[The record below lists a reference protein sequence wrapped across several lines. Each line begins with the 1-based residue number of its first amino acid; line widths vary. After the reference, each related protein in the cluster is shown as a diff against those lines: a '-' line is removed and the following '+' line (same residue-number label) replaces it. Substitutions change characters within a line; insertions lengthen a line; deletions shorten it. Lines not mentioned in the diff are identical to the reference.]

1 VAAPRVI
8 GLDIGTS
15 AVRAAELALTPP
27 SKRGRGGATL
37 MRFGSVALPPGAVRD
52 GEVAEP
58 EVVAGALK
66 RLWAEQRFST
76 KEVVIG
82 VGNQRVIVRELDLP
96 WMPPDQVRAAL
107 PFQVQELLPMP
118 IDEALLDFF
127 PTGQVEGPQGRMM
140 HGMLVAAQRDTVRAN
155 VMAVES
161 AGLRPLMVDLS
172 AFALMRALV
181 RGEYAGRV
189 VGLVE
194 IGASTTQVVVAAQGV
209 PRLVRTIPL
218 GGEQVTTAL
227 AQRLSIAAP
236 EAEALKREAGLG
248 FVAPPELR
256 DAGDVISSVVN
267 GLVEAVRNTFV
278 YYQGNNPGA
287 GIEGVL
293 LTGGG
298 AHLPGLGQFMASAS
312 RLPVAYGDVLADV
325 RIDKAVAPR
334 IGEGMSTLVA
344 MPIGLAYGAAA

>member
-1 VAAPRVI
+1 MAAPRVI

-15 AVRAAELALTPP
+15 AVRAAEVALAPAG
-27 SKRGRGGATL
+27 KRSRAGATL
-37 MRFGSVALPPGAVRD
+37 TRFGSQPLPPGAVRD

-58 EVVAGALK
+58 EIVAGAIR
-66 RLWAEQRFST
+66 RLWAEQRFSS
-76 KEVVIG
+76 KDVAIG

-96 WMPPDQVRAAL
+96 WMPPDQIRAAL

-118 IDEALLDFF
+118 IDEALLDYL
-127 PTGQVEGPQGRMM
+127 PTGQSDSAQGRVM

-172 AFALMRALV
+172 AFAVMRAVV
-181 RGEYAGRV
+181 RGQYAGRV
-189 VGLVE
+189 VGVVE
-194 IGASTTQVVVAAQGV
+194 IGASTTQVVVAAHGV

-218 GGEQVTTAL
+218 GGQQVTTAL
-227 AQRLSIAAP
+227 ASRLGIAAS
-236 EAEALKREAGLG
+236 EAENLKREAGIG
-248 FVAPPELR
+248 FQAPPELQS
-256 DAGDVISSVVN
+256 AGDVISSVVT
-267 GLVEAVRNTFV
+267 GLVEAIRNTFV
-278 YYQGNNPGA
+278 YYQGNHPGA

-298 AHLPGLGQFMASAS
+298 AHLPGFGQFLASAS

-325 RIDKAVAPR
+325 RVEKAVAPM
-334 IGEGMSTLVA
+334 IGDGMGTLMA
-344 MPIGLAYGAAA
+344 MPLGLAYGAAA